1 MARPLLLLA
10 VCVAASAFIRPVSHV
25 RAARSIDVAAKKK
38 RKGKPAAGGLQSLKV
53 PQLKEKCRAAGLPV
67 GGTKAV
73 LIERLQ
79 SAGAAPAAAAA
90 PAEPASDDAGSSS
103 VSPSALSSASTSAA
117 RTSSSGGNAFEVSRK
132 KRSKKSMV
140 AAGNGPS
147 LANQRLLQYVT

>member
-1 MARPLLLLA
+1 MACRRRALLLA
-10 VCVAASAFIRPVSHV
+10 LITAASAFVRPVTHV

-79 SAGAAPAAAAA
+79 LLGNIRCCRSGHWLRR
-90 PAEPASDDAGSSS
+90 GC
-103 VSPSALSSASTSAA
+103 LRKASTA
-117 RTSSSGGNAFEVSRK
+117 
-132 KRSKKSMV
+132 
-140 AAGNGPS
+140 
-147 LANQRLLQYVT
+147 L